1 MNSENTESIP
11 LVKTNYYPIQCTDC
25 KKTDT
30 IMYNYIGR
38 ANSPNIVYLSSSS
51 ATGNIPLGYQSSEL
65 VVCPTPESMI
75 KTFPFLEFP
84 AKSGNVNG
92 AIVIIHKPLTNG
104 LPLYSCFLLQ
114 RSDIS
119 NPDTSVLESLFIPN
133 DYTKKSYQSVPFELA
148 MRDFVS
154 DSIVY
159 ENLTDQHHNP
169 CIVVFFQD
177 QLLVHFPREV
187 ITNKKNI
194 LARGLQGTLAPAL
207 LTQEVATMNVC
218 HRKSLEGMT
227 GDATDDMIDEM
238 TIPVGD
244 DPNYSYQEC
253 TMVPVDG
260 INTSGGDVQYTF
272 QVSQD
277 SNLVSGNMESNYV
290 NNVSGVIIYFLAA
303 MFIYFGTP
311 FGYRT
316 VMCSI
321 LKKFEGG
328 LGGTATFVDYL
339 RNTQNLFGM
348 GEFKGFT
355 ILFNFAYLLVI
366 IGLFMGALTP
376 GANIWS
382 IYSSAIFMILA
393 WAIGLVAVLNNP
405 LPPEC

>member
-1 MNSENTESIP
+1 MNTENTETIP

-25 KKTDT
+25 KKKDT

-38 ANSPNIVYLSSSS
+38 ANSPNVVYLSSSS
-51 ATGNIPLGYQSSEL
+51 ATGNLPLGYLTSEL

-84 AKSGNVNG
+84 ATSGNVNG

-119 NPDTSVLESLFIPN
+119 NPDTAVLETLFVPN

-154 DSIVY
+154 ESIVY
-159 ENLTDQHHNP
+159 ENLTDRHHNP

-177 QLLVHFPREV
+177 QLLVHFPNSSGDRRSPSELV
-187 ITNKKNI
+187 VQRLSAPLPKEDSTKKI
-194 LARGLQGTLAPAL
+194 SL
-207 LTQEVATMNVC
+207 
-218 HRKSLEGMT
+218 LEGMT
-227 GDATDDMIDEM
+227 DDMTDETTGEM
-238 TIPVGD
+238 MISTRN

-260 INTSGGDVQYTF
+260 IDVNGGDVQYTF

-277 SNLVSGNMESNYV
+277 SNLVSGNMEVNYV

-303 MFIYFGTP
+303 MLIYFGTP

-348 GEFKGFT
+348 GEFKGFA
-355 ILFNFAYLLVI
+355 ILFNLAYILVI
-366 IGLFMGALTP
+366 VGLFMGAFTP

-382 IYSSAIFMILA
+382 IYSTAIFMILA
-393 WAIGLVAVLNNP
+393 WAIGLVAILNNP

>member
-1 MNSENTESIP
+1 MNTENTEMVP

-25 KKTDT
+25 KKKDT

-38 ANSPNIVYLSSSS
+38 ANSPSVVYLSSSS
-51 ATGNIPLGYQSSEL
+51 ATGNIPIGYQTSEL

-75 KTFPFLEFP
+75 ETFPFLEFP

-92 AIVIIHKPLTNG
+92 AIVIVHKPLTNG

-119 NPDTSVLESLFIPN
+119 NPDTAVLETLFVPN

-154 DSIVY
+154 ESIVY
-159 ENLTDQHHNP
+159 ENLTDRHHNP

-177 QLLVHFPREV
+177 QLLVHFPNYSGLCS
-187 ITNKKNI
+187 NK
-194 LARGLQGTLAPAL
+194 
-207 LTQEVATMNVC
+207 ATFRVSSEGGFQPPC
-218 HRKSLEGMT
+218 QKSLEGMT
-227 GDATDDMIDEM
+227 DDMTDETTGEM
-238 TIPVGD
+238 MISTRN

-260 INTSGGDVQYTF
+260 IDVNGGDVQYTF

-277 SNLVSGNMESNYV
+277 SNLVSGNMEVNYV

-303 MFIYFGTP
+303 MLIYFGTP

-348 GEFKGFT
+348 GEFKGFA
-355 ILFNFAYLLVI
+355 ILFNLAYILVI
-366 IGLFMGALTP
+366 VGLFMGAFTP
-376 GANIWS
+376 RANIWS

>member
-1 MNSENTESIP
+1 MNTENTESIP

-38 ANSPNIVYLSSSS
+38 ANSPNVVYLSSSS
-51 ATGNIPLGYQSSEL
+51 ATGNIPLGYLASEL

-75 KTFPFLEFP
+75 TTFPFLEFP

-92 AIVIIHKPLTNG
+92 AIVIVHKPLTNG
-104 LPLYSCFLLQ
+104 IPLYSCFLLQ

-119 NPDTSVLESLFIPN
+119 NPDTSVLETLFLPN
-133 DYTKKSYQSVPFELA
+133 DYTKKTYQSVPFEMA

-159 ENLTDQHHNP
+159 ENLKDHRNNP
-169 CIVVFFQD
+169 CIVVFFKE
-177 QLLVHFPREV
+177 QLLVHFPREMN
-187 ITNKKNI
+187 TKKKAI
-194 LARGLQGTLAPAL
+194 LDRGLSAPSL
-207 LTQEVATMNVC
+207 LTQVTVG

-227 GDATDDMIDEM
+227 GDMTDDMPDEM

-260 INTSGGDVQYTF
+260 INANGGDVQYTF

-355 ILFNFAYLLVI
+355 IIFNFVYIMI
-366 IGLFMGALTP
+366 IVGLFMGALTP

-382 IYSSAIFMILA
+382 VYSTAIFMILA

>member
-1 MNSENTESIP
+1 MMILTNAERTEMIP
-11 LVKTNYYPIQCTDC
+11 QVKTNYYPIQCTDC
-25 KKTDT
+25 KKTDN
-30 IMYNYIGR
+30 ILYNYIGR

-51 ATGNIPLGYQSSEL
+51 ASGNIPIGYQTSEL
-65 VVCPTPESMI
+65 VVCPTVESMT

-84 AKSGNVNG
+84 AKSNNVDG

-114 RSDIS
+114 RSENS
-119 NPDTSVLESLFIPN
+119 NPVTSVLETLFHPN
-133 DYTKKSYQSVPFELA
+133 DYSKKTYQSVPFELA

-154 DSIVY
+154 ESIVY
-159 ENLTDQHHNP
+159 DNLTDHHHHP

-177 QLLVHFPREV
+177 KLLVHFQKEI
-187 ITNKKNI
+187 ITKTKNI
-194 LARGLQGTLAPAL
+194 I
-207 LTQEVATMNVC
+207 
-218 HRKSLEGMT
+218 EGMT
-227 GDATDDMIDEM
+227 DDMTDEL

-244 DPNYSYQEC
+244 DPDYSYQEC

-260 INTSGGDVQYTF
+260 INVKGGDVQYTF

-277 SNLVSGNMESNYV
+277 SNLVSSNMEVNYV
-290 NNVSGVIIYFLAA
+290 NNVSGVIIYFLVA
-303 MFIYFGTP
+303 MFVYFGTP

-355 ILFNFAYLLVI
+355 IIFNFVYLLVI

-376 GANIWS
+376 RANKWS

-393 WAIGLVAVLNNP
+393 WAIGFVAVLNNP

>member
-1 MNSENTESIP
+1 MNTENTEMVP

-25 KKTDT
+25 KKKDT

-38 ANSPNIVYLSSSS
+38 ANSPNVVYLSSSS
-51 ATGNIPLGYQSSEL
+51 ATGNLPLGYLTSEL

-84 AKSGNVNG
+84 AKSGNIHG
-92 AIVIIHKPLTNG
+92 AIVIVHKPLTNG

-119 NPDTSVLESLFIPN
+119 NPDTAVLETLFVPT

-154 DSIVY
+154 ESIVY
-159 ENLTDQHHNP
+159 ENLTDQNHNP

-177 QLLVHFPREV
+177 QLLVHFPNSTVDLLSPSELVVRR
-187 ITNKKNI
+187 
-194 LARGLQGTLAPAL
+194 LSAL
-207 LTQEVATMNVC
+207 LPREITTKKQNI
-218 HRKSLEGMT
+218 LEGMT
-227 GDATDDMIDEM
+227 DEM
-238 TIPVGD
+238 TIPYSD
-244 DPNYSYQEC
+244 DPDYSYQEC

-260 INTSGGDVQYTF
+260 INVNGGDVQYTF

-277 SNLVSGNMESNYV
+277 SNLVSGNMEVNYV

-303 MFIYFGTP
+303 MLIYFGTP

-348 GEFKGFT
+348 GEFKGFA
-355 ILFNFAYLLVI
+355 ILFNLAYILVI
-366 IGLFMGALTP
+366 VGLFMGAFTP
-376 GANIWS
+376 RANIWS